1 MASIATLSGSSAN
14 NGRVVRGAEDQ
25 LRRADDFLVEVDD
38 KPRNRQLVFFREL
51 KKYLLLIL
59 AKQNITELIWMVP
72 VLFL

>member
-38 KPRNRQLVFFREL
+38 KPRNRQLVFCSGT
-51 KKYLLLIL
+51 KKIPSIDFG
-59 AKQNITELIWMVP
+59 KI
-72 VLFL
+72 

>member
-51 KKYLLLIL
+51 KNTFYWFW
-59 AKQNITELIWMVP
+59 QNKT
-72 VLFL
+72 

>member
-51 KKYLLLIL
+51 KNTFY
-59 AKQNITELIWMVP
+59 
-72 VLFL
+72 